1 MKKEKKKEQKDKKEE
16 VIDIF
21 NEKCLTEKD
30 I

>member
-21 NEKCLTEKD
+21 NEKCLFEKD